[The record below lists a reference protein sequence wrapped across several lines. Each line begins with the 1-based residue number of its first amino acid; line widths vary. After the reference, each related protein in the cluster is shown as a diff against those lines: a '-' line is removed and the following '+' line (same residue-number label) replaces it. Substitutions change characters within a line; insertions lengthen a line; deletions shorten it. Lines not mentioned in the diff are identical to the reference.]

1 MRIDSCR
8 MVLELVVVDACA
20 KETKREREREGRR
33 ESARECVSALE

>member
-1 MRIDSCR
+1 